1 MQSTANYGERTQNRQ
16 GFDVFY
22 QIVSDIQKSEMV
34 QLGDCIGNGRDF
46 VAVEIQL
53 FERGKLEHWRKLAQL
68 VMTPTMMNGMGCMCY
83 RDNFRNEV
91 RFLKA
96 SSGIDSILLF
106 ERTNVFNS
114 VRRLTNAND
123 SSLFPFRSRH
133 FK

>member
-1 MQSTANYGERTQNRQ
+1 MA
-16 GFDVFY
+16 
-22 QIVSDIQKSEMV
+22 
-34 QLGDCIGNGRDF
+34 QLSDCIGNGRDF

-114 VRRLTNAND
+114 VRRLTKDND
-123 SSLFPFRSRH
+123 SSLFPFRSKH